1 MRAKVRA
8 GDINWGVDKI
18 MGRAVGKRTGW
29 KSVRHSN
36 NQSLEEEEAHRGEKA
51 KQDCVAV
58 RNPGEESV
66 SRRREGS
73 TVSTADRVT

>member
-8 GDINWGVDKI
+8 GDRNWVSRKAWDG
-18 MGRAVGKRTGW
+18 AAGKRTGW

-36 NQSLEEEEAHRGEKA
+36 NQSLEEEAHRGEKA

-58 RNPGEESV
+58 RDPGEDSV

-73 TVSTADRVT
+73 TVSAADRVT